1 MFGVYMV
8 DIAHVLDMLKIIWMK
23 ENLLNI
29 LIRNIMKT
37 KIPDIRKVNFLSKNP
52 YKMGFTIYSYNQ
64 PDFKSQIPSKNYN
77 REGEILYY
85 LL

>member
-1 MFGVYMV
+1 
-8 DIAHVLDMLKIIWMK
+8 
-23 ENLLNI
+23 
-29 LIRNIMKT
+29 MKT